1 MSETIYFVKH
11 MSLESEPT
19 WSAANGNPSTRRATP
34 TQPSRDRRARPSSSR
49 TPHRER
55 PPTVDDAREVVV
67 TTLESEATLRMRDW
81 IEQNRLRVDEAS
93 GGRIG
98 YVYGRAGQG

>member
-1 MSETIYFVKH
+1 M
-11 MSLESEPT
+11 
-19 WSAANGNPSTRRATP
+19 
-34 TQPSRDRRARPSSSR
+34 
-49 TPHRER
+49 
-55 PPTVDDAREVVV
+55 